1 VKFELSI
8 SEAAKSELREAFLW
22 YEDQLVNLGDKFQEE
37 IFSAFESIKS
47 NPNKFQIRY
56 ENVRVYFL
64 RKFPFGIHYTQS
76 ENLIIIIGIFH
87 TSQNP
92 EKWRKSGL

>member
-1 VKFELSI
+1 MSFKISI

-22 YEDQLVNLGDKFQEE
+22 YEDQLENLGDKFQKE
-37 IFSAFESIKS
+37 ILSGIESIKS

-56 ENVRVYFL
+56 EIVRVYFL
-64 RKFPFGIHYTQS
+64 RKFPFGIHYSFS
-76 ENLIIIIGIFH
+76 ENSIIIIGIFH

-92 EKWRKSGL
+92 EKWRKSRI